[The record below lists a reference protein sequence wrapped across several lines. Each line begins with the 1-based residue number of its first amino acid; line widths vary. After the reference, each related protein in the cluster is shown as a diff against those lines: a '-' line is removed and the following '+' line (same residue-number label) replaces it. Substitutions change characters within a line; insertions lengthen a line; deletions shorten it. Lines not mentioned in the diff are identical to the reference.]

1 MDGEYVK
8 VGSKSGMYCNEMQ
21 VTLKQLPETRVT
33 VEFIIL
39 RVLLSNATVAK
50 GFLKCIILNRPLTS
64 IYAQQ
69 LC

>member
-8 VGSKSGMYCNEMQ
+8 VGSKSRMYCNEMQ
-21 VTLKQLPETRVT
+21 ITLKQIPEISVT

-50 GFLKCIILNRPLTS
+50 GFSKCIILDRPLTS
-64 IYAQQ
+64 IYA
-69 LC
+69 

>member
-1 MDGEYVK
+1 
-8 VGSKSGMYCNEMQ
+8 MYCNEMQ
-21 VTLKQLPETRVT
+21 ITLKQLPETSVT
-33 VEFIIL
+33 VAFIIL

-50 GFLKCIILNRPLTS
+50 GFSKYIILDRPPTL